1 MAGTVLSTTAAG
13 SSAAHSL
20 DAAVRRVTEIS
31 TLPQVALRVI
41 ETAQNPDAGAAD
53 LKVVVEGDPAL
64 SARVI
69 RMVNSAAFGLRTT
82 VTNLHQAISYLGFNQ
97 VRNLAMT
104 ASVSEIFKKDE
115 QIHGYSRRALWRH
128 LVSVGICARLV
139 AKRHG
144 LAAFEDAFLA
154 GLLHDIGIILLDQTA
169 HESFVH
175 VIETLDA
182 RQTLSEI
189 ERAVYGFDHCSFGE
203 RVAETW
209 RFPESVRG
217 AIRHHHFAGRHKG
230 AGLEIVQCVEIANVV
245 CSIKG
250 ITSVG
255 VKLIKPGLESF
266 EALGFRKEDVVVL
279 SADLDREIAA
289 SEKLFEI

>member
-1 MAGTVLSTTAAG
+1 MTGTLSQAQTGAVHPTV
-13 SSAAHSL
+13 SL

-41 ETAQNPDAGAAD
+41 ETAQNPDAGAGD

-69 RMVNSAAFGLRTT
+69 RMVNSAAFGLRAT

-104 ASVSEIFKKDE
+104 ASVSEIFKRDE
-115 QIHGYSRRALWRH
+115 QIGGYSRRGLWRH

-169 HESFVH
+169 HEPFVR
-175 VIETLDA
+175 VIEELDP
-182 RQTLSEI
+182 RQTLIEI
-189 ERAVYGFDHCSFGE
+189 ERAIFGFDHCAFGE

-209 RFPESVRG
+209 RFPEPVRG
-217 AIRHHHFAGRHKG
+217 AIKHHHCANRYKG
-230 AGLEIVQCVEIANVV
+230 LGLEIVQCVEIANVV
-245 CSIKG
+245 CSMKG

-255 VKLIKPGLESF
+255 RKLTKPGLESF

-279 SADLDREIAA
+279 SGDLDREIAS